1 MIIEN
6 IGHYE
11 GQSIIEENATYS
23 FVELAQQI
31 ASYQRDLKD
40 KLVQGDVVIIDA
52 DYSFHSIALLFAL
65 SKLNLIIVPIIRST
79 AVEFED
85 KLRACGANKII
96 SLSDSK
102 LSFREIPEEITPYEG
117 YSNITR
123 LGHSGIVLFSSG
135 TTGAP
140 KVMVQDLT
148 KLMENFAPPRR
159 QKKLRFLVF
168 LMFDHIGGLNTI
180 LGCMNNGSTA
190 VIPKDRNPENIIS
203 IIEEKRVQVLPTS
216 PTFLNLMLQVENF
229 ETRDLSSLR
238 LVTYGTE
245 RMPEELLNRLNQ
257 RISGVKF
264 LQTFGTSE
272 TGILKTVS
280 KSSNSL
286 FFKIV
291 NDDVDYKIV
300 NNQLLLKTKTS
311 VQGYKNQ
318 QSDQFLSDGWFA
330 TGDLVEEDGEG
341 NIKIV
346 GRINDV
352 INVGGQKVLPIEVEK
367 AINAVEGVIDASV
380 FGKANAIT
388 GQMVCANV
396 VVNPNFDPSE
406 VKRNIKKTC
415 QERLDKFK
423 RPVKISISK
432 EIKFTTRFKKSLK

>member
-23 FVELAQQI
+23 FAELAQQI
-31 ASYQRDLKD
+31 ASYQRDLKN

-159 QKKLRFLVF
+159 QKKLRSF
-168 LMFDHIGGLNTI
+168 
-180 LGCMNNGSTA
+180 
-190 VIPKDRNPENIIS
+190 
-203 IIEEKRVQVLPTS
+203 
-216 PTFLNLMLQVENF
+216 
-229 ETRDLSSLR
+229 
-238 LVTYGTE
+238 
-245 RMPEELLNRLNQ
+245 
-257 RISGVKF
+257 F
-264 LQTFGTSE
+264 LQSR
-272 TGILKTVS
+272 S
-280 KSSNSL
+280 
-286 FFKIV
+286 
-291 NDDVDYKIV
+291 
-300 NNQLLLKTKTS
+300 
-311 VQGYKNQ
+311 
-318 QSDQFLSDGWFA
+318 W
-330 TGDLVEEDGEG
+330 
-341 NIKIV
+341 
-346 GRINDV
+346 
-352 INVGGQKVLPIEVEK
+352 
-367 AINAVEGVIDASV
+367 
-380 FGKANAIT
+380 
-388 GQMVCANV
+388 
-396 VVNPNFDPSE
+396 
-406 VKRNIKKTC
+406 
-415 QERLDKFK
+415 
-423 RPVKISISK
+423 
-432 EIKFTTRFKKSLK
+432 

>member
-396 VVNPNFDPSE
+396 VVNPNFE
-406 VKRNIKKTC
+406 
-415 QERLDKFK
+415 
-423 RPVKISISK
+423 K
-432 EIKFTTRFKKSLK
+432 EYKENLSRAA